1 MRLSS
6 SPPLS
11 DTTMSVSP
19 RSLSESLAELSRSNS
34 KGSSHSDSSGRSGE
48 ATELTALVSDS
59 TLLEIGPVLPDG
71 QIKVVGRRF
80 HRRNNRWMTFTSI
93 FSMMFFPLGAG
104 PAFRYTGWVPGLG
117 MLTYAAISSY
127 LSGHLLGEM
136 CMEGGEGLDSYP
148 KLAKRAFGN
157 TGEYLIGSV
166 QSVLYFSCGVFNIAF
181 MPANIRQIV
190 DTRLTN
196 VQLMGI
202 TWIGMAAGSQLPTY
216 HDTFPICVLSAII
229 STLNA
234 MLQVIVILVF
244 QPNLHAEN
252 ETKMFGTLT
261 STLSALP
268 AISYV
273 FGGHGVFPEEVRELK
288 SPSTFKAV
296 LKMLYASAAPIYYLC
311 SVYTYYTYGDT
322 IQGNV
327 LANWPEHN
335 WVTKCGAA
343 FSLVGTLTVAVT
355 SNQATLLAVENAL
368 EIYPVADDES
378 NEKHLLKR
386 LYRLKK
392 AFTYK
397 PFARMFVRLS
407 FVTLQLIVAILL
419 RKSPLQYMQGFMGAF
434 GVGCLTFWAPYL
446 IYFRLKRGNLPACI
460 RGKILYQGI
469 LYIFFASGLFV
480 SLVGM
485 FCSAK
490 SLLTIAVNN

>member
-1 MRLSS
+1 M
-6 SPPLS
+6 
-11 DTTMSVSP
+11 
-19 RSLSESLAELSRSNS
+19 SRSASN
-34 KGSSHSDSSGRSGE
+34 HSRDGDIE
-48 ATELTALVSDS
+48 FTELTAL
-59 TLLEIGPVLPDG
+59 IGEDDFDDG
-71 QIKVVGRRF
+71 GQVILDGAKVGRKF
-80 HRRNNRWMTFTSI
+80 IRRNNRWMTFTST

-104 PAFRYTGWVPGLG
+104 PAFRYTGWVPGIG
-117 MLTYAAISSY
+117 MLTFAAVSSY
-127 LSGHLLGEM
+127 VSGLLLGEM
-136 CMEGGEGLDSYP
+136 CIEGQGLYSYP
-148 KLAKRAFGN
+148 KLAKKAFGN

-166 QSVLYFSCGVFNIAF
+166 QSALYFSCGVFNIAF

-202 TWIGMAAGSQLPTY
+202 TWIGMAVGSQLPTY

-296 LKMLYASAAPIYYLC
+296 LKMLYASAVPVYYLC

-327 LANWPEHN
+327 LANWPENN
-335 WVTKCGAA
+335 WVTRCGAA
-343 FSLVGTLTVAVT
+343 FCLIGTLVIAVT

-368 EIYPVADDES
+368 EIYPTVDDEYRKDVRDGTVAMRVS
-378 NEKHLLKR
+378 MMER
-386 LYRLKK
+386 LRK
-392 AFTYK
+392 ALGQVLSFK

-407 FVTLQLIVAILL
+407 FVTLQLIVAIML
-419 RKSPLQYMQGFMGAF
+419 RKSPLQYMQGFMGSF
-434 GVGCLTFWAPYL
+434 GVGCLTFWAPFL
-446 IYFRLKRGNLPACI
+446 IYLKMNRGLI
-460 RGKILYQGI
+460 VHRGKRYALYLFLTTGI
-469 LYIFFASGLFV
+469 FV
-480 SLVGM
+480 SFVGM
-485 FCSAK
+485 FFSAS
-490 SLLTIAVNN
+490 SLLGEANA

>member
-1 MRLSS
+1 MEDSRAASS
-6 SPPLS
+6 SGAS
-11 DTTMSVSP
+11 SANTSVASM
-19 RSLSESLAELSRSNS
+19 SRSASN
-34 KGSSHSDSSGRSGE
+34 HSRDGDIE
-48 ATELTALVSDS
+48 FTELTAL
-59 TLLEIGPVLPDG
+59 IGEDDFDDG
-71 QIKVVGRRF
+71 GQVILDGAKVGRKF
-80 HRRNNRWMTFTSI
+80 IRRNNRWMTFTST

-104 PAFRYTGWVPGLG
+104 PAFRYTGWVPGIG
-117 MLTYAAISSY
+117 MLTFAAVSSY
-127 LSGHLLGEM
+127 VSGLLLGEM
-136 CMEGGEGLDSYP
+136 CIEGQGLYSYP
-148 KLAKRAFGN
+148 KLAKKAFGN

-166 QSVLYFSCGVFNIAF
+166 QSALYFSCGVFNIAF

-296 LKMLYASAAPIYYLC
+296 LKMLYASAVPVYYLC